1 MGPKRTSLA
10 VQWLRL
16 LASTA
21 GGAGSVPG
29 GRTRSHMLGSV
40 AKKKKKT
47 QAKQSVVCVAIDR
60 KKFKSQ
66 TLFFYLWI
74 SCCSSNIC

>member
-40 AKKKKKT
+40 AKKKKKH
-47 QAKQSVVCVAIDR
+47 KQSKVLCVW
-60 KKFKSQ
+60 Q
-66 TLFFYLWI
+66 
-74 SCCSSNIC
+74 

>member
-21 GGAGSVPG
+21 GRAGSVPG
-29 GRTRSHMLGSV
+29 GRTRSHMLDSE
-40 AKKKKKT
+40 AKKKKNTSK
-47 QAKQSVVCVAIDR
+47 AKCCVCGNR
-60 KKFKSQ
+60 
-66 TLFFYLWI
+66 
-74 SCCSSNIC
+74 